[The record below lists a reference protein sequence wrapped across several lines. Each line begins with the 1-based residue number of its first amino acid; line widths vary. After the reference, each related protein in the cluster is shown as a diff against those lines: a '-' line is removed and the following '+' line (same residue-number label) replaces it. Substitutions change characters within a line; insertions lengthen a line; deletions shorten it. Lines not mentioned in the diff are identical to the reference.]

1 VFVDQPEN
9 YGTAFGKLEGDVTMA
24 NLRTAVVTGAAGGI
38 GRAIARRFVKDGFC
52 VVAGDY
58 DVEGLKGLSDE
69 LNRERQGVWK
79 MPGDLRS
86 KSYCEELIDHSIKET
101 GRLDVLVNNAGIITR
116 GNVLETTDE
125 DWARTFDVNLTA
137 VFHTCRRAI
146 AHMKDHGGG
155 AIVNVASCWGL
166 YPGTGHVASC
176 TSKGAVAIFSKCLGR
191 DHAADGIRVN
201 AVCPNEVNTP
211 MIRTGFERRG
221 FNPDSA
227 IQELNRTVPL
237 GRIAE
242 PEDIADV
249 VCFLASDAA
258 RYIAGTAI
266 EVSGAKAVY

>member
-1 VFVDQPEN
+1 M
-9 YGTAFGKLEGDVTMA
+9 GTQVSGMVEGAATMV
-24 NLRTAVVTGAAGGI
+24 NRRTAVITGAAGGI
-38 GRAIARRFVKDGFC
+38 GRAIARRFVGDGFC
-52 VVAGDY
+52 VIAGDS
-58 DVEGLKGLSDE
+58 DVERLEDLSFE
-69 LNRERQGVWK
+69 LNQGRQNVWNRA
-79 MPGDLRS
+79 GNLAS
-86 KSYCEELIDHSIKET
+86 KDYCKELIEYSIEVT
-101 GRLDVLVNNAGIITR
+101 GRIDVLVNNAGIITR
-116 GNVLETTDE
+116 GNILETTDE
-125 DWARTFDVNLTA
+125 DWSRTIDVNLTA
-137 VFHTCRRAI
+137 MFHTCRRAI

-166 YPGTGHVASC
+166 YPGPGHVAYC

-191 DHAADGIRVN
+191 DHAADGIRIN
-201 AVCPNEVNTP
+201 AVCPNEVDTP

-221 FNPDSA
+221 FNPDTA

-266 EVSGAKAVY
+266 EVNGAKAVY